1 MENVWSISEYIS
13 WKTYSKNSDT
23 KLQVI
28 YLILRH
34 RSNNDPIH
42 ALIALFL
49 LSLSLSS
56 LFLSQNISTD
66 TIANSYIQH
75 RLSPNF
81 YFSFPFLTKCS
92 KKNIYS
98 RFHEKYK
105 ISRTKFR
112 STEQS
117 NSNVDV
123 GKRKKEKNH
132 ISRICA
138 PKRCPSKIVHRAGK
152 SRRNLEEIRRGEK
165 GMAAHFFERTH
176 VRIRAGP
183 KPIVS
188 RIADIVVVDQSMRW
202 FQ

>member
-1 MENVWSISEYIS
+1 M
-13 WKTYSKNSDT
+13 
-23 KLQVI
+23 
-28 YLILRH
+28 ILYTLL
-34 RSNNDPIH
+34 S
-42 ALIALFL
+42 LYF

-75 RLSPNF
+75 GLSPNF

-98 RFHEKYK
+98 RFHEKCK

-138 PKRCPSKIVHRAGK
+138 PKRCPSKIVHRGGK
-152 SRRNLEEIRRGEK
+152 SRRNLEEIRRRREGD
-165 GMAAHFFERTH
+165 GGAFFRAHARSNP
-176 VRIRAGP
+176 RRAEA
-183 KPIVS
+183 
-188 RIADIVVVDQSMRW
+188 IADIAVVDQSMRW